1 MRVTNNNGPQVAQSK
16 KLFYSIYMPLSEHER
31 RLLAQM
37 EEALAADDPRLVSAM
52 SGTSGVSRN
61 RLGIGVALVIAGL
74 AILFGGLIAQ
84 ITVIG
89 LGGFLTAL
97 TGSILI
103 FRAVTAPGA
112 LVSAT
117 QKGSGKDSRAR
128 NPRKKLGDRLQDRWD
143 QRNFE

>member
-1 MRVTNNNGPQVAQSK
+1 
-16 KLFYSIYMPLSEHER
+16 MPLSEHER

-52 SGTSGVSRN
+52 SGSSGISRN
-61 RLGIGVALVIAGL
+61 RLGLGVALVIAGL

-84 ITVIG
+84 ITIIG

-112 LVSAT
+112 LVSAAP
-117 QKGSGKDSRAR
+117 KGSAQGPGAR
-128 NPRKKLGDRLQDRWD
+128 TPRKKLGDRLQERWD